1 MENLLCPGRHFSVDA
16 ETVSGVTLIP
26 QCIGLGQG
34 AGVAAAVCVKD
45 GTTTHNVDIKKVQRI
60 LCMEQDVP
68 LPRQENTDR
77 ELVRALEECKYGTG
91 TEAAKKI
98 REAAGLDW

>member
-1 MENLLCPGRHFSVDA
+1 
-16 ETVSGVTLIP
+16 
-26 QCIGLGQG
+26 
-34 AGVAAAVCVKD
+34 
-45 GTTTHNVDIKKVQRI
+45 VDIKEVQRI

-68 LPRQENTDR
+68 LPRQENTDP

-98 REAAGLDW
+98 RAAAGLDW